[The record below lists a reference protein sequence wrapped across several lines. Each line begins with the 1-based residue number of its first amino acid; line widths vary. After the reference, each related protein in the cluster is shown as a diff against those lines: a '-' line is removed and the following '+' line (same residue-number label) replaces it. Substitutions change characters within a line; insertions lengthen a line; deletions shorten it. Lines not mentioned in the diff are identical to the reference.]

1 VEAETMSDWNNL
13 ANGVIQTRFGPPN
26 EITVLFEDRTRTF
39 PMAAAAT
46 LADLAQRLAEE
57 GGPQRRQMLSVTVK
71 LTGAPGFSAPL
82 LAANEPMNGCGIRPH
97 LAAYR
102 IAKRR
107 GAQRVLVLVVGV
119 LLPWLAVAL
128 MVPYLL

>member
-1 VEAETMSDWNNL
+1 MSDWNNL

-57 GGPQRRQMLSVTVK
+57 GGPQHRQMLSVTVK
-71 LTGAPGFSAPL
+71 LTGAPGFSRHRCWRRTKVTV
-82 LAANEPMNGCGIRPH
+82 NGCGIRPH
-97 LAAYR
+97 LRRRHR